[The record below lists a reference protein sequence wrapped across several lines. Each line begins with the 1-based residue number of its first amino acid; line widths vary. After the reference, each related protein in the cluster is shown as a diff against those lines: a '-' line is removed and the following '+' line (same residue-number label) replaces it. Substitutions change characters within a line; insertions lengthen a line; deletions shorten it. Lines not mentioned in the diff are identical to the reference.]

1 MATLEIQG
9 KTFEVDGDG
18 FLTDPSIWN
27 EDVAKLFAEAD
38 GITELN
44 DKHWAII
51 KIIRDNFEEKGN
63 APMVRTICKETGL
76 KLKDIYELFPLG
88 PARGACRVAGLPKPD
103 RVRLIPTTMSWY
115 IWTSLAALLFCVVL
129 LGGYFVRLLKH
140 GSPKVHFAKV
150 REYRPKQSVTLVLE
164 LCHLCKKNQHTYTC
178 PLTRQVYFFI

>member
-51 KIIRDNFEEKGN
+51 KIIRDNFEEKGHE
-63 APMVRTICKETGL
+63 ICCRNP
-76 KLKDIYELFPLG
+76 LFQ
-88 PARGACRVAGLPKPD
+88 RAGNDSAVD
-103 RVRLIPTTMSWY
+103 RN
-115 IWTSLAALLFCVVL
+115 
-129 LGGYFVRLLKH
+129 
-140 GSPKVHFAKV
+140 
-150 REYRPKQSVTLVLE
+150 RENL
-164 LCHLCKKNQHTYTC
+164 
-178 PLTRQVYFFI
+178 